1 LTSHILALKA
11 KVEEVVLSTNS
22 SLESLKQYSQALRN
36 ALDENQIVENKE
48 QQWKEVTD
56 LFYIQSFNVNETNQK
71 FEAAKY
77 IFIITYSYNFIIFH
91 YLI

>member
-1 LTSHILALKA
+1 MTSHILALKA

-77 IFIITYSYNFIIFH
+77 IFIIYVTVVILLFFII
-91 YLI
+91 

>member
-1 LTSHILALKA
+1 MSLKS
-11 KVEEVVLSTNS
+11 KVEDVVLSTNS
-22 SLESLKQYSQALRN
+22 SLDSLKQYSQALRN
-36 ALDENQIVENKE
+36 ALDENKNVENKE

-77 IFIITYSYNFIIFH
+77 LFLY
-91 YLI
+91 